1 MISGTRY
8 RLTMEINRQSAI
20 ARDIERAQ
28 VEISTEKRIQ
38 APSDDPAGAARVSDI
53 ARSQA
58 NEARWKLNLD
68 FAFTL
73 SARADTALGAA
84 STAVDRANELMV
96 AAANGTLSAQN
107 RATIALE
114 LRSIVEELTTLKNSK
129 DPRGDPLFA
138 AGAPLRIPVGEGITI
153 AAAAISDAVFLAT
166 TAAGPRDLAAIVA
179 AAADAI
185 EQSDPTL
192 RAAAMGVSLDEL
204 QAATDHVSAARGDQG
219 ARGNRIDQLLESLAS
234 SGLQLN
240 EERGAIEATNMVEVV
255 ARLQARQLTLE
266 AAQAVFARIN
276 QSTLFDILR

>member
-38 APSDDPAGAARVSDI
+38 APSDDPVGAARVSDI

-58 NEARWKLNLD
+58 NEGRWKQNLD

-73 SARADTALGAA
+73 SARADTALGA
-84 STAVDRANELMV
+84 TAGAIDRANELMV

-114 LRSIVEELTTLKNSK
+114 LRSIVEELVTLKNSK
-129 DPRGDPLFA
+129 DPRGDPLFPT
-138 AGAPLRIPVGEGITI
+138 GNVLRIPVGDGITI
-153 AAAAISDAVFLAT
+153 AAASTSDAVFSAT
-166 TAAGPRDLAAIVA
+166 TAGGPRDLAAIVA

-185 EQSDPTL
+185 EEPDPTL
-192 RAAAMGVSLDEL
+192 RAAAVGTSLDEL
-204 QAATDHVSAARGDQG
+204 RAAADHVSAARGDQG

-234 SGLQLN
+234 SGLQLS

-255 ARLQARQLTLE
+255 ARLQARQLTLQ